1 MLQKGDGEI
10 IDKWLRS
17 LERLQ
22 DAACKGRDT
31 HAKAEEG
38 AEQWYPFQDP
48 ALRSEVIIESLVA
61 AVAETQ
67 ILISARFKA
76 ALQDVLTRSDKVL
89 AEEFAMYVGSVPH
102 DCENLC
108 QEVDKLASELTATQ
122 KNPKAR
128 TQSCGFGNLSAH
140 LGCPFRAF

>member
-1 MLQKGDGEI
+1 MCSRRKMLRLWTSGCVNV
-10 IDKWLRS
+10 
-17 LERLQ
+17 ERLQ
-22 DAACKGRDT
+22 DAARKGRDI

-38 AEQWYPFQDP
+38 AEQWYLFQDP

-67 ILISARFKA
+67 ILMSARFKA

-89 AEEFAMYVGSVPH
+89 AEELAMYIGSVPE
-102 DCENLC
+102 DCKKLC
-108 QEVDKLASELTATQ
+108 QEVDKLASELVVTTGPQ

-128 TQSCGFGNLSAH
+128 TQCNNRSAH
-140 LGCPFRAF
+140 STGTKI